1 MTRTMKLVP
10 GFLLLALAA
19 GAPVQAQESGDD
31 LTGLR
36 KEVEELKAGQV
47 AIRRQLAEIKAL
59 IKKGGGQQQQA
70 KKDQV
75 ADVTIDLAKAPF
87 QGDANAPITI
97 VEFADFQ

>member
-1 MTRTMKLVP
+1 MTRTKTLVP

-19 GAPVQAQESGDD
+19 GAPSMAQESGDD
-31 LTGLR
+31 LAGLR
-36 KEVEELKAGQV
+36 KEVEELKAGQT

-59 IKKGGGQQQQA
+59 IQKGGGQQQA
-70 KKDQV
+70 KRDQV
-75 ADVTIDLAKAPF
+75 ADVTIELGKAPF

>member
-59 IKKGGGQQQQA
+59 IKKGGGQQQA